1 MFIENI
7 KWRQCKTLPILYVF
21 FHRVMIKL
29 SFFHIHIKSVCEYFI
44 QIKLQDC
51 FIKNSIMGKKLIL
64 MDASKLPLL
73 NITDFEHIKV
83 STINVEIGFEI
94 RRV

>member
-1 MFIENI
+1 
-7 KWRQCKTLPILYVF
+7 
-21 FHRVMIKL
+21 
-29 SFFHIHIKSVCEYFI
+29 
-44 QIKLQDC
+44 
-51 FIKNSIMGKKLIL
+51 